1 LQNLRREFKL
11 AGQTADTSAGCLPT
25 RWPRIS
31 QAKNQPDA
39 PYQGQTVLQVTE
51 IKSEKR
57 RLVRDRRPFAIV
69 LAGVLA
75 VAGFA
80 AASPGYLPC
89 VGPAS
94 LRFSPVPPPVTNQI
108 VPATPEVVP
117 VPTVASPVPFG
128 PMPELLPAPPPPEPP
143 AITNQVSSGI
153 PETTRPEEVVS
164 PQMLLKYFNKSTNGT
179 SSSVFTPLD
188 FTPPKSP
195 EPPPSKA
202 TYSTGP

>member
-1 LQNLRREFKL
+1 MPADLL
-11 AGQTADTSAGCLPT
+11 AGASVRPKINLTRPT
-25 RWPRIS
+25 E
-31 QAKNQPDA
+31 
-39 PYQGQTVLQVTE
+39 GQTVLQITE

-57 RLVRDRRPFAIV
+57 CLVRDWRPFAIV
-69 LAGVLA
+69 LAGALA

-89 VGPAS
+89 VGPAP
-94 LRFSPVPPPVTNQI
+94 LRFRPPPPVINQI
-108 VPATPEVVP
+108 VLAAPEVEP

-128 PMPELLPAPPPPEPP
+128 PMPELPPAPPPTEPP
-143 AITNQVSSGI
+143 AIINHVSSGI
-153 PETTRPEEVVS
+153 PDTTRPEEVVS

-179 SSSVFTPLD
+179 SSSVITPLD